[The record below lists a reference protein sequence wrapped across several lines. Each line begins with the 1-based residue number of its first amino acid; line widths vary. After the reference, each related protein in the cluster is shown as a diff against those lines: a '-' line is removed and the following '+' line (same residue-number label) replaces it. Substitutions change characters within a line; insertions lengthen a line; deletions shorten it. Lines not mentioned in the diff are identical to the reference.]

1 MYTNFDTQWQLRC
14 RALTENHNPMSDERW
29 QAMVTRAY
37 GSERERPEAEKKGQ
51 RLLKRHIWRTAA
63 AACLILLVWGTLHLH
78 SMERP
83 SNVKYSGQSVRFI
96 CNNQCNA
103 QSTIAYFD
111 NYIGKK
117 GSL

>member
-51 RLLKRHIWRTAA
+51 RLLKRHIWRTESLPDPLRQRMMS
-63 AACLILLVWGTLHLH
+63 CRLWSEL
-78 SMERP
+78 
-83 SNVKYSGQSVRFI
+83 
-96 CNNQCNA
+96 
-103 QSTIAYFD
+103 TIF
-111 NYIGKK
+111 
-117 GSL
+117 